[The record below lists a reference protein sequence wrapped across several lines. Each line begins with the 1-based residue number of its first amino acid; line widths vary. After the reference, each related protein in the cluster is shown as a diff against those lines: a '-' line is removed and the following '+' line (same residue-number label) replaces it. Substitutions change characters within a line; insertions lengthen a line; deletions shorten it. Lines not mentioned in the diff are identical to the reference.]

1 MGWELIVHNILMTVL
16 GLAYLVW
23 VAGTVLVVV
32 LDNRNPVRAMAWV
45 VVLIFLPIVGLVL
58 YFFFGRNTR
67 RERLIS
73 RKAARMISRKSLQ
86 AFVRQDSFATPP
98 EYDTLIRLFRSLNKA
113 LPFDGNTADIYTDGY
128 SMIQALMHDMAQA
141 RHHIHLEFY
150 IFDDDAVG
158 RLLRDLLIDKVR
170 QGVEVRLLYDDVGCW
185 NVPNRFY
192 DRMRSEGIEVRGF
205 LKVRFPL
212 FTSKVNYRNHR
223 KIAVIDGRVGYV
235 GGMNIATRY
244 LRGGSYGVWRD
255 TQLRITG
262 PAVYGLQSNFLM
274 DWFFVE
280 SSLLTASR
288 YYPPLAG
295 VGDVLMQTVSSE
307 PVGEWRDIMQ
317 GLILALNSAKR
328 YFYIQTPYFMPNEP
342 MLAALQTA
350 ALAGVDVRLMI
361 PERSDS
367 KLTHWGSMSYLE
379 DVLKAGVKVYLYT
392 PGFLH
397 SKMMVADDMLCTI
410 GSTNMD
416 FRSLEHNFEINTFI
430 YNNKVARAVKELFLI
445 DQRESRLVRMKQ
457 WDKRPFGQKAKESV
471 VRLLSPLL

>member
-1 MGWELIVHNILMTVL
+1 MGWELIVHNIILTVAV
-16 GLAYLVW
+16 LAYLVW
-23 VAGTVLVVV
+23 VGGTVLVVV
-32 LDNRNPVRAMAWV
+32 LDNRNPVRAMAWI
-45 VVLIFLPIVGLVL
+45 VVLIFLPFIGLVF
-58 YFFFGRNTR
+58 YFFFGRNIR

-86 AFVRQDSFATPP
+86 AFIQQDSFATPP
-98 EYDTLIRLFRSLNKA
+98 EYDTLIRLFKSLNNA
-113 LPFDGNTADIYTDGY
+113 LPFDGNTADIFTDGY
-128 SMIQALMHDMAQA
+128 SMLQSLMHDISQA

-158 RLLRDLLIDKVR
+158 RLLRDLLIDKVKE
-170 QGVEVRLLYDDVGCW
+170 GVEVRLLYDDVGCW
-185 NVPNRFY
+185 DVPNRFY
-192 DRMRSEGIEVRGF
+192 DRMRSGGIEVRGF

-223 KIAVIDGRVGYV
+223 KIAVIDGRIGYI

-244 LRGGSYGVWRD
+244 LKGGSYGVWRD
-255 TQLRITG
+255 THLRIAGT
-262 PAVYGLQSNFLM
+262 AVYGLQSNFLM

-288 YYPPLAG
+288 YYPPIQG
-295 VGDVLMQTVSSE
+295 EGDILMQTVSSE
-307 PVGEWRDIMQ
+307 PIGEWRDIMQ
-317 GLILALNSAKR
+317 GLMLALNSAKR

-342 MLAALQTA
+342 MLSAMQTA
-350 ALAGVDVRLMI
+350 ALAGVDVRLML
-361 PERSDS
+361 PEQSDS
-367 KLTHWGSMSYLE
+367 KLTYWGSMSYLD
-379 DVLKAGVKVYLYT
+379 DVLKAGVKVYLYR

-430 YNNKVARAVKELFLI
+430 YNREVARLAKELFLR
-445 DQRESRLVRMKQ
+445 DQKESRLVRMKQ
-457 WDKRPFGQKAKESV
+457 WDRRPFRNKAKESV